1 MGSRVGRGSGSAWL
15 RLGVL
20 VLLLAA
26 GVVVA
31 LVAPVS
37 DRDALVSA
45 LGDDAPNPWLFGLLY
60 AAATLAP
67 VPKNVLSAAAGF
79 VFGLGPGGLL
89 VWGAALCGAATAFW
103 LGRAL
108 GRDGVERLARG
119 HLARVDVLVDRYGGW
134 AVLGLRLVPV
144 VPFTALNYGSG
155 LTSLSF
161 RTYLLATAVGIVPG
175 TVAYVALGAYGTD
188 PGSPP
193 FLVAAG
199 ALLTL
204 SVCGLLLARRH
215 RHRPPDPTAR
225 ASSDVPPS
233 GPER

>member
-1 MGSRVGRGSGSAWL
+1 MASRVGRGSGSAWL
-15 RLGVL
+15 RLGLL
-20 VLLLAA
+20 VLLLAS
-26 GVVVA
+26 GVAVA
-31 LVAPVS
+31 LTAPVS
-37 DRDALVSA
+37 DRDSVLSA
-45 LGDDAPNPWLFGLLY
+45 LGRAPDPWLFGLVY

-79 VFGLGPGGLL
+79 FFGLGPGGLL
-89 VWGAALCGAATAFW
+89 VWGAALCGAATAFL

-108 GRDGVERLARG
+108 GRDGVERLAHG

-134 AVLGLRLVPV
+134 AVLALRLVPV

-193 FLVAAG
+193 FLAAAG

-204 SVCGLLLARRH
+204 SVCGLLLTRRH
-215 RHRPPDPTAR
+215 RHRSPDPTAG
-225 ASSDVPPS
+225 ASSEAPPS
-233 GPER
+233 SSER